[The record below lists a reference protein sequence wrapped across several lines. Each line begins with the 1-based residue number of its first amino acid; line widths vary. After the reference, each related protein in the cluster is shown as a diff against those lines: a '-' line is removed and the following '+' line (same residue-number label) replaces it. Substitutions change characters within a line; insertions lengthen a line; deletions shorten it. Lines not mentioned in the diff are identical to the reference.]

1 MRPDQRPPT
10 PRPAFRLHPCTD
22 SGAAFLRHSRPSTAV
37 GILAGLAWTAA
48 VLAQAPQP
56 ITIPE
61 PATQPVEEL
70 TGVGIEEK
78 LGDQLPLELEFL
90 DEDGRRVRLGDYFRG
105 QRPVLLTTV
114 YYGCPMLC
122 GLILNGQMEAMKAL
136 DWTPGQAYEVV
147 TVSFDPRETP
157 ALARLKKQ
165 NYIKAMERPEA
176 AAGWHFLTGP
186 ADSIARLTDAIGFRY
201 RWIERE
207 KQFAHAAALVV
218 CTPEGRVSRY
228 LYGVQFAPRTL
239 RLSLVEA
246 SEGRVGSTMDHVL
259 LYCLQYDPRAGRYGI
274 VANRFMTA
282 GAALTV
288 LVMAVWLVPRWV
300 GDARRRA
307 ASPPAAA

>member
-1 MRPDQRPPT
+1 MCMPVSRRRTRPPAGSRL
-10 PRPAFRLHPCTD
+10 PFRGGAVVLGVLAACLSPAARAP
-22 SGAAFLRHSRPSTAV
+22 
-37 GILAGLAWTAA
+37 
-48 VLAQAPQP
+48 AQAPQP

-61 PATQPVEEL
+61 PASQPVEEL
-70 TGVGIEEK
+70 AGVGIEEK
-78 LGDQLPLELEFL
+78 LGDRLPLELEFL

-105 QRPVLLTTV
+105 ERPVLLTTV

-165 NYIKAMERPEA
+165 NYLKAMERPEA

-186 ADSIARLTDAIGFRY
+186 AESIIRLTDAIGFRY
-201 RWIERE
+201 RWVERE
-207 KQFAHAAALVV
+207 KQFAHAAAIVI
-218 CTPEGRVSRY
+218 CTPDGRVSRY
-228 LYGVQFAPRTL
+228 LYGVQFNPRTL

-246 SEGRVGSTMDHVL
+246 SEGKIGSTVDHVL
-259 LYCLQYDPRAGRYGI
+259 LYCLKYDPRAGRYSI
-274 VANRFMTA
+274 VADRFMTA

-288 LVMAVWLVPRWV
+288 AAMAVWLVPRWV
-300 GDARRRA
+300 RDARRRA
-307 ASPPAAA
+307 ASPAAT